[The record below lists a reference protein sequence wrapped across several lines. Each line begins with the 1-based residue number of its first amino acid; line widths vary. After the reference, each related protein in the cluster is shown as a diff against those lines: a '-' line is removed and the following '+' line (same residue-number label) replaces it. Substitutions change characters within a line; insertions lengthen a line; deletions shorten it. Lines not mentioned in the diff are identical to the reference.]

1 MAPHT
6 SPSFIMSLER
16 FPFNLCIIKHV
27 VIGPIFSFV
36 FLISTLPV
44 WAGATNLNS
53 NIPNAGSLQQQ
64 IERDREFN
72 RSNFDLFK
80 GVDQQAPS
88 RVVAGPSL
96 TVKEFKFVGN
106 SIFTSEL
113 LSIAVSSYLNH
124 TITFADLELAS
135 AAVANV
141 YRQEG
146 WVVKT
151 LLPAQ
156 DILNGVV
163 TIQVIESKFGKVII
177 EGDSL
182 KRIPP
187 SLITSIIYTVQPPG
201 SALNSNNID
210 RGLMLV
216 DDLPGLSAQGS
227 FSEGSANGQTDLVIT
242 IIEKTFT
249 KTDVTLDNT
258 GSRSTGVNRIAASTA
273 LNSPAGLGDQLTF
286 NLISSEGS
294 EYLRLSETLPIGY
307 GGFKMGFNAS
317 YLDYRLVSQDFS
329 ALAAFGTSSILGLE
343 ASYPLI
349 KSRATALNAVLNV
362 DQKRFVNN
370 SQGAVVSDYKNT
382 PISLNL
388 NGFRADS
395 WLGNGNSTV
404 SWNVSGGSV
413 NLSNSTA
420 QYQSTDTST
429 TKVAGQYTKSR
440 YFLSREQDL
449 TSGFSLYSTVSG
461 QWASKNLDSSEKFY
475 LGGIDGVR
483 AYPTNEAGGSLGQI
497 ANMELR
503 SRFGSGYTLAGFY
516 DFGRVLI
523 NPDNSFVGASALNA
537 YALKGAGL
545 ALTYQSTKGAQIKAT
560 FARRIGANPNPA
572 STGNDQD
579 GSLAINRLWLNARLP
594 F

>member
-1 MAPHT
+1 M
-6 SPSFIMSLER
+6 
-16 FPFNLCIIKHV
+16 
-27 VIGPIFSFV
+27 VIGPICSV
-36 FLISTLPV
+36 VLLICTLPV
-44 WAGATNLNS
+44 WVGATNLNS
-53 NIPNAGSLQQQ
+53 NTPNAGSLQQQ

-72 RSNFDLFK
+72 RFNFDLFK

-113 LSIAVSSYLNH
+113 LSLAVSSYLNH
-124 TITFADLELAS
+124 TITFADLELAC

-182 KRIPP
+182 KRISP
-187 SLITSIIYTVQPPG
+187 SLITTIIYAAQPPG
-201 SALNSNNID
+201 SPLNSNNID

-227 FSEGSANGQTDLVIT
+227 FLEGSVNGQTDLVIT
-242 IIEKTFT
+242 LAEKSLF
-249 KTDVTLDNT
+249 KSEVSADNT
-258 GSRSTGVNRIAASTA
+258 GSRSTGANRIAASIA

-294 EYLRLSETLPIGY
+294 EYLRLSETFPIGY

-329 ALAAFGTSSILGLE
+329 ALAANGTSSIFGVE

-349 KSRATALNAVLNV
+349 KSRTAVLNAGLNL

-370 SQGAVVSDYKNT
+370 SQGAIVSDYKNT

-388 NGFRADS
+388 NGYRADS
-395 WLGNGNSTV
+395 LLGGGNSTA

-413 NLSNSTA
+413 NLANSPA
-420 QYQSTDTST
+420 QYQSTDAST
-429 TKVAGQYTKSR
+429 TQVAGQYTKSR
-440 YFLSREQDL
+440 YFLSKEQGL
-449 TSGFSLYSTVSG
+449 TSGFSLYSAVSG
-461 QWASKNLDSSEKFY
+461 QWANKNLDSSEKFY

-483 AYPTNEAGGSLGQI
+483 AYPTNEAGASLGQL
-497 ANMELR
+497 ANVELR
-503 SRFGSGYTLAGFY
+503 SRVGSEFTLTGFY
-516 DFGRVLI
+516 DFGRVLV

-545 ALTYQSTKGAQIKAT
+545 ALTYQSTKGAQVKAT
-560 FARRIGANPNPA
+560 FARRIGDNPNPA
-572 STGNDQD
+572 ATGNDQD